1 MIYLTFLNKKI
12 VNCFASQ
19 TIPLYLGARKT
30 DEFFYADGIIMLT
43 ESQTGNIENVIRGCT
58 VKYYLEHLDA
68 VIDNF
73 NRAYVYQNVYDWLYE
88 HYFKDG

>member
-1 MIYLTFLNKKI
+1 
-12 VNCFASQ
+12 
-19 TIPLYLGARKT
+19 
-30 DEFFYADGIIMLT
+30 MLT

-88 HYFKDG
+88 HYFKDC